1 MNDHRDRAIAL
12 SNKEVRVTDAERNH
26 AISGLIRDY
35 TAKITRSPE
44 TARKALIKEGIYTP
58 KGNLK
63 AEFGG
68 RGAKK

>member
-1 MNDHRDRAIAL
+1 M
-12 SNKEVRVTDAERNH
+12 TDAERNH
-26 AISGLIRDY
+26 VISGLIREY
-35 TAKITRSPE
+35 TARITKSPE
-44 TARKALIKEGIYTP
+44 TARKALIKEGIYTS